1 MKIWLIFII
10 LLNIFEPYNQGEC
23 ESRNIRKNTLDLIDE
38 FCNQAKVDDGH
49 KCVKHME
56 GESTLDGCIQESC
69 PDCTDVIPTIDKF
82 CNDLTENGGF
92 MNEFE
97 KFLDKK
103 CRTAEV
109 SDEGICVYDIS
120 SDGCHEIFSCDT
132 MFKDKCN
139 EFKLSDINKICKLN
153 SDGTKCE
160 ITDKPKKLSKASFLN
175 GISLINIFILFL

>member
-1 MKIWLIFII
+1 MKIWLIFVI
-10 LLNIFEPYNQGEC
+10 LLNIIEPYNQGEC
-23 ESRNIRKNTLDLIDE
+23 ESLNIKKDNGYLIEE

-49 KCVKHME
+49 KCVANVVD
-56 GESTLDGCIQESC
+56 GILNGCIQESC
-69 PDCTDVIPTIDKF
+69 PDCTDVIPTVDKF
-82 CNDLTENGGF
+82 CNNLNEDGDF
-92 MNEFE
+92 SNEFE

-120 SDGCHEIFSCDT
+120 SDGCYEIFSCDT
-132 MFKDKCN
+132 MFTDKCN
-139 EFKLSDINKICKLN
+139 DFKLSDINKICKLN

-160 ITDKPKKLSKASFLN
+160 ITDKPKKLSKASFIN